1 MNHFIVVI
9 NPPRQQLNT
18 PKPCVALAWDCP
30 QLVPKSICRLARP
43 APASNTLQPNE
54 SFIIWSSF
62 VLNYAG
68 VNRLCPVTCISSNR
82 KLPLIWHKSSLKHSS
97 LLLSVFSPQSS
108 LILCNPMGCS
118 PPGSSVYGILQARI
132 PEWVVTSSSR
142 GSSWPRCRTL
152 ISRGS
157 CIGGQALYHW
167 ATRQAAETFQGFLRG
182 IWGQQ
187 HWSPGRRWIH
197 ITGRKG
203 KSLLNG
209 QHH

>member
-132 PEWVVTSSSR
+132 PEWVAIPSSR
-142 GSSWPRCRTL
+142 GSSWPRNWTRVSYIASTFFTFWVTGKIFMDPL
-152 ISRGS
+152 DPWSRSSLDPWSGS
-157 CIGGQALYHW
+157 
-167 ATRQAAETFQGFLRG
+167 
-182 IWGQQ
+182 
-187 HWSPGRRWIH
+187 HWSG
-197 ITGRKG
+197 
-203 KSLLNG
+203 
-209 QHH
+209 